1 MPYPLIDD
9 EPFLSLGDRDEE
21 PASQQVVPV
30 PFGPGHVGT
39 TYLGRRSVFRDGVP
53 LGKHEGGEAIPLA
66 TPFFTRQSADGG
78 ICLRACDMNDPLA
91 GLDHPRLSWLFW
103 FPSFFALS
111 SFAKATADG
120 ASYAGRRATGWCG
133 EFVGSV
139 DQSLTTSATTE
150 MMSMV
155 AEVVRLWSSALGS
168 GILGSLGRKTLEQ

>member
-78 ICLRACDMNDPLA
+78 ICLRACDMNEPLA
-91 GLDHPRLSWLFW
+91 G
-103 FPSFFALS
+103 
-111 SFAKATADG
+111 
-120 ASYAGRRATGWCG
+120 
-133 EFVGSV
+133 
-139 DQSLTTSATTE
+139 
-150 MMSMV
+150 
-155 AEVVRLWSSALGS
+155 
-168 GILGSLGRKTLEQ
+168 

>member
-39 TYLGRRSVFRDGVP
+39 TCLGR
-53 LGKHEGGEAIPLA
+53 HEEGEAIPLA

-91 GLDHPRLSWLFW
+91 GSDHPRVSWLLW
-103 FPSFFALS
+103 FPSFFALP
-111 SFAKATADG
+111 SFAKATLDG
-120 ASYAGRRATGWCG
+120 GSYAGRRATGWRG

-168 GILGSLGRKTLEQ
+168 GILGILGRKTLEQ